1 MRYDVIEKNL
11 RTGELKAITRD
22 IPEEDL
28 HRANELARINNAL
41 YGAFCKCAYG
51 TEPDKLYYVH
61 FNPKA

>member
-11 RTGELKAITRD
+11 RTGELKVITQD

-28 HRANELARINNAL
+28 RHANWLAKRNNDHHT
-41 YGAFCKCAYG
+41 AFCTSAKVQ
-51 TEPDKLYYVH
+51 PRFLYYVH